1 MPGMA
6 STSRALATSVLL
18 LQPADVLRVPCEQAG
33 SAEVTPHF
41 LQTSLG
47 CDFDGVSHALSTT
60 LGCRSVLG
68 LLAQNAKVC
77 KGLTVRMSWVFRCHL
92 ASTSWEGTRCVPM
105 VRVERQPLHN
115 QSLELQLRGEGKRC
129 VWQVHFERAFV

>member
-1 MPGMA
+1 MA

-47 CDFDGVSHALSTT
+47 CDFDGVSHALS
-60 LGCRSVLG
+60 SVLG

-92 ASTSWEGTRCVPM
+92 ASTSWQSARCVPM

-115 QSLELQLRGEGKRC
+115 QSLVLQLPGEGKRC
-129 VWQVHFERAFV
+129 VWQVHFKRAFV